1 MEEVDFSREKVML
14 KISNIQNLKIFK
26 TFFIFAIMAIIVC
39 MADLSYG
46 GNHMSYV
53 QNLADEI
60 KNSNSFDI
68 TH

>member
-1 MEEVDFSREKVML
+1 ML

-46 GNHMSYV
+46 GNHKSYSA

-60 KNSNSFDI
+60 KNSNSFDA